1 MTDVSPA
8 RKLEFPRVY
17 FLPFISLYQNCS
29 ALLGSWK
36 EDKKGM
42 NIEEENKSEGEA
54 EHWVLGIVQ
63 EASQCILVP
72 QDLHC
77 TQCILPCTGVEVAKA
92 FISWWPSGKKP
103 WLISGC

>member
-29 ALLGSWK
+29 ALLSSWK

-63 EASQCILVP
+63 EDHNAFWCPRISTAHSVFSHVP
-72 QDLHC
+72 
-77 TQCILPCTGVEVAKA
+77 VWK
-92 FISWWPSGKKP
+92 
-103 WLISGC
+103 